1 MRHRLA
7 EPCHDRKLHSTDFI
21 YSFDVGKTNQLLRK
35 QNSDTEPQSH
45 IAYSIVLS
53 SVFSCCDL
61 AGTFNVLTY
70 TAATY
75 HVAGLFLRRVSFIDW
90 VTVYTQPA
98 DGVDGTPHPIVCFR
112 WDLWG
117 IYQFYVI
124 YTCDCTLIY
133 TLMYC
138 VCQHTDPGMA
148 QKHRGLTV
156 WGRVAT
162 DMVSEHML
170 TVGRDPRNRKALG
183 QDFSKTLFSKRLLLL
198 IFSDFIK

>member
-1 MRHRLA
+1 MMIWAMRHRLA

-45 IAYSIVLS
+45 NAYSIVLS

-75 HVAGLFLRRVSFIDW
+75 HVAGF
-90 VTVYTQPA
+90 YTMSE
-98 DGVDGTPHPIVCFR
+98 FR
-112 WDLWG
+112 WLGYGLHSTCRWRWWDSTPVWLFPLS
-117 IYQFYVI
+117 IMRYISFYVI

-148 QKHRGLTV
+148 QKHRDLTV
-156 WGRVAT
+156 WGRVT
-162 DMVSEHML
+162 TEC
-170 TVGRDPRNRKALG
+170 
-183 QDFSKTLFSKRLLLL
+183 
-198 IFSDFIK
+198 

>member
-53 SVFSCCDL
+53 SVFSYCDL

-98 DGVDGTPHPIVCFR
+98 DGVDGTPHPFDCFR
-112 WDLWG
+112 
-117 IYQFYVI
+117 
-124 YTCDCTLIY
+124 
-133 TLMYC
+133 
-138 VCQHTDPGMA
+138 
-148 QKHRGLTV
+148 
-156 WGRVAT
+156 
-162 DMVSEHML
+162 
-170 TVGRDPRNRKALG
+170 
-183 QDFSKTLFSKRLLLL
+183 
-198 IFSDFIK
+198 

>member
-75 HVAGLFLRRVSFIDW
+75 HVADTFFRRVRITIQGYGLHSTCRWRWWDSTPDCLFPLRLMRYISVLRYLYMWLHFDIYID
-90 VTVYTQPA
+90 VLCVPA
-98 DGVDGTPHPIVCFR
+98 YWSRDGTDTQR
-112 WDLWG
+112 LDRL
-117 IYQFYVI
+117 
-124 YTCDCTLIY
+124 
-133 TLMYC
+133 
-138 VCQHTDPGMA
+138 
-148 QKHRGLTV
+148 RS
-156 WGRVAT
+156 GRYMKAIGTT
-162 DMVSEHML
+162 DMTQAWIQACCSRWNDKMRKINVSFAH
-170 TVGRDPRNRKALG
+170 RR
-183 QDFSKTLFSKRLLLL
+183 
-198 IFSDFIK
+198 